1 MSIKLQLN
9 GFDDYIKKLRKAG
22 ANVQKV
28 TEDAILKSG
37 AVVNT
42 ELENQ
47 IRSESRMSAKTKE
60 RILERMI
67 EPTITHS
74 TEDIVSGEAGIR
86 IGSYDPKDLSG
97 GFIALFNEYGTSE
110 RKTKKG
116 ERRGSLEELQFTQR
130 ALRKSTPK
138 IRKLQEGI
146 LEKALKELER

>member
-86 IGSYDPKDLSG
+86 MQQRIIQIQSQKLNCLIAHVFFLLFVKIKNTGNCIWGVNLSSFRYSIEMIFG
-97 GFIALFNEYGTSE
+97 
-110 RKTKKG
+110 
-116 ERRGSLEELQFTQR
+116 
-130 ALRKSTPK
+130 
-138 IRKLQEGI
+138 
-146 LEKALKELER
+146 